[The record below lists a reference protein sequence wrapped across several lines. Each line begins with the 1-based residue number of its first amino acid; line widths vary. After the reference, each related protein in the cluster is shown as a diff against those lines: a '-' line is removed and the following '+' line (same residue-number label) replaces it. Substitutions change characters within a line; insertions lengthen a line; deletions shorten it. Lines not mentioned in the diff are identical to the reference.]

1 MTARAEDWR
10 TLQDW
15 CERAGLTEAPC
26 VLADMARSGALDRL
40 AADAIRAWKLHEARR
55 SGDGA
60 PAAAEAE
67 ADGLQRVFELMAD
80 GFTPDMVS
88 DAADLAGGALRL
100 LHLLNSPGVARLL
113 DRLERAASRD
123 DGLEC
128 SALLTLLQA
137 LNDGSA
143 RAAGTASSGGAA
155 SLFRL
160 LMRPDTQD
168 ALHWLAAV
176 ARSARGG

>member
-10 TLQDW
+10 ALEDW

-60 PAAAEAE
+60 PAAAEA
-67 ADGLQRVFELMAD
+67 DGLQRVFELMAD

-100 LHLLNSPGVARLL
+100 LRLLNSPGVVRLL

-123 DGLEC
+123 DGLER
-128 SALLTLLQA
+128 SAMLMLLQA

>member
-1 MTARAEDWR
+1 VSAGAEDWR
-10 TLQDW
+10 EVQDW
-15 CERAGLTEAPC
+15 CERAGLSEAPC

-40 AADAIRAWKLHEARR
+40 AADAIRVWQQRDARR
-55 SGDGA
+55 SGAGEPA
-60 PAAAEAE
+60 PAE
-67 ADGLQRVFELMAD
+67 ADGLQRVFELFED

-100 LHLLNSPGVARLL
+100 LRLLNSPGVVRLL

-123 DGLEC
+123 DGLER

-137 LNDGSA
+137 LNDGA
-143 RAAGTASSGGAA
+143 TRGACAASPGGAA

-160 LMRPDTQD
+160 LTRPDTQD

-176 ARSARGG
+176 ARGARGG

>member
-40 AADAIRAWKLHEARR
+40 AADAIGAWKLHEARR

-60 PAAAEAE
+60 PAAAE

-88 DAADLAGGALRL
+88 DAADLAG
-100 LHLLNSPGVARLL
+100 
-113 DRLERAASRD
+113 
-123 DGLEC
+123 
-128 SALLTLLQA
+128 
-137 LNDGSA
+137 
-143 RAAGTASSGGAA
+143 
-155 SLFRL
+155 
-160 LMRPDTQD
+160 
-168 ALHWLAAV
+168 
-176 ARSARGG
+176 

>member
-40 AADAIRAWKLHEARR
+40 AADAIRAWQQHDARR
-55 SGDGA
+55 TGA
-60 PAAAEAE
+60 CELAAPVP
-67 ADGLQRVFELMAD
+67 ADGLQRVFELFED

-113 DRLERAASRD
+113 DCLERAASRD

-137 LNDGSA
+137 LNEGSA
-143 RAAGTASSGGAA
+143 RTASAASSGGAV

>member
-10 TLQDW
+10 ALEDW
-15 CERAGLTEAPC
+15 CERAGLIEAPC

-40 AADAIRAWKLHEARR
+40 VADAIRAWRQHDARHT
-55 SGDGA
+55 GA
-60 PAAAEAE
+60 YEPAAPEAV
-67 ADGLQRVFELMAD
+67 GLQRLFELFED

-100 LHLLNSPGVARLL
+100 LRLLNSPGVARLL

-143 RAAGTASSGGAA
+143 RAAGAASPGGAA

>member
-10 TLQDW
+10 ALEDW

-60 PAAAEAE
+60 PAAAET
-67 ADGLQRVFELMAD
+67 DGLQRVFELIED

-100 LHLLNSPGVARLL
+100 LRLLNSPGVARLL

-123 DGLEC
+123 DGLER

-176 ARSARGG
+176 ARGARGG

>member
-10 TLQDW
+10 ALEDW

-60 PAAAEAE
+60 PAAAEA
-67 ADGLQRVFELMAD
+67 DGLQRVFELMED

-100 LHLLNSPGVARLL
+100 LRLLNSPGVARLL
-113 DRLERAASRD
+113 DRLERTASRD
-123 DGLEC
+123 DGLER

-176 ARSARGG
+176 ARSARGD

>member
-60 PAAAEAE
+60 PAAAEA
-67 ADGLQRVFELMAD
+67 DGLQRVFELMAD

-123 DGLEC
+123 DGLER

-143 RAAGTASSGGAA
+143 RATGAA
-155 SLFRL
+155 SPGGATSLFRV
-160 LMRPDTQD
+160 LMRADTQD

-176 ARSARGG
+176 ARTARGG

>member
-1 MTARAEDWR
+1 MTAREEDWR
-10 TLQDW
+10 ALQDW

-40 AADAIRAWKLHEARR
+40 AADAIRAWQQHDARR
-55 SGDGA
+55 TGACA
-60 PAAAEAE
+60 PAP
-67 ADGLQRVFELMAD
+67 ADGLQRVFELFED

-100 LHLLNSPGVARLL
+100 LHLLNSPGVVRLL

-123 DGLEC
+123 DGLER
-128 SALLTLLQA
+128 SALLTLLQV

-143 RAAGTASSGGAA
+143 RAASAASSGGAA

-160 LMRPDTQD
+160 LTRPDTQD

>member
-1 MTARAEDWR
+1 VSVRAEDWR
-10 TLQDW
+10 ALQDW
-15 CERAGLTEAPC
+15 CERAGLSEAPC

-40 AADAIRAWKLHEARR
+40 AADAIRVWQQHDARHTCACEP
-55 SGDGA
+55 A
-60 PAAAEAE
+60 PAE
-67 ADGLQRVFELMAD
+67 ADGLPRVFELFAD

-88 DAADLAGGALRL
+88 DAAGLAGGVLRL
-100 LHLLNSPGVARLL
+100 LRLLNSPGVVRLL
-113 DRLERAASRD
+113 DRVERAASRD
-123 DGLEC
+123 DGLER

-143 RAAGTASSGGAA
+143 RATGAASPGGAT

-160 LMRPDTQD
+160 LMRADTQD

>member
-10 TLQDW
+10 ALEDW

-26 VLADMARSGALDRL
+26 VLAEMARSGALDRL

-60 PAAAEAE
+60 PAAAEA
-67 ADGLQRVFELMAD
+67 DGLQRVFELFED

-100 LHLLNSPGVARLL
+100 LRLLNSPGVARLL
-113 DRLERAASRD
+113 DRVERAASRD

-143 RAAGTASSGGAA
+143 RAAGAASPGGAA

>member
-15 CERAGLTEAPC
+15 CERAGLTEAPG

-40 AADAIRAWKLHEARR
+40 AAEAIRAWKLHEARR

-60 PAAAEAE
+60 PAAAEA
-67 ADGLQRVFELMAD
+67 DGLQRVFELMED

-88 DAADLAGGALRL
+88 DAADLVGSALRL
-100 LHLLNSPGVARLL
+100 LRLLNSPGVVRLL
-113 DRLERAASRD
+113 DRLERAASSD
-123 DGLEC
+123 DGLER

-143 RAAGTASSGGAA
+143 RAAGAASLGGAA

-168 ALHWLAAV
+168 ALHWLAVV
-176 ARSARGG
+176 ARGTRGG

>member
-1 MTARAEDWR
+1 MTAREEDWR
-10 TLQDW
+10 ALQDW
-15 CERAGLTEAPC
+15 CERAGLTEASC

-40 AADAIRAWKLHEARR
+40 AAEAIRAWKLHEALRT
-55 SGDGA
+55 GDCA
-60 PAAAEAE
+60 PAAAE
-67 ADGLQRVFELMAD
+67 ADGLQRVFELLED

-100 LHLLNSPGVARLL
+100 LHLLNSPGAARLL

-123 DGLEC
+123 DGLER

-137 LNDGSA
+137 VNDGSA
-143 RAAGTASSGGAA
+143 RAAGTASPGGAA

-168 ALHWLAAV
+168 ALHWLVAV
-176 ARSARGG
+176 ARGARG

>member
-1 MTARAEDWR
+1 MSIREEDWR
-10 TLQDW
+10 ALEDW
-15 CERAGLTEAPC
+15 CERAGLTEAPRI
-26 VLADMARSGALDRL
+26 LADMARSGALDRL
-40 AADAIRAWKLHEARR
+40 AADAVRVWRQHAARPTA
-55 SGDGA
+55 DYV
-60 PAAAEAE
+60 PAQAE
-67 ADGLQRVFELMAD
+67 ADGLQQVFELLQD

-100 LHLLNSPGVARLL
+100 LHLLNSPGVVRLL

-123 DGLEC
+123 DGLER

-137 LNDGSA
+137 LNDGSV
-143 RAAGTASSGGAA
+143 RAAGTASSGGTA

-160 LMRPDTQD
+160 LIRPDTQD

-176 ARSARGG
+176 ARSARGA

>member
-15 CERAGLTEAPC
+15 CERAGLTEAPG

-40 AADAIRAWKLHEARR
+40 AAEAIRAWKLHEARR
-55 SGDGA
+55 NGDGA
-60 PAAAEAE
+60 PAAAE
-67 ADGLQRVFELMAD
+67 ADGLQRVFELMED

-88 DAADLAGGALRL
+88 DAADLVGSALRL
-100 LHLLNSPGVARLL
+100 LRLLNSPGVVRLL

-123 DGLEC
+123 DGLER

-143 RAAGTASSGGAA
+143 RAAGAASPGGAA

-168 ALHWLAAV
+168 ALHWLAVV
-176 ARSARGG
+176 ARGTRGG

>member
-15 CERAGLTEAPC
+15 CERAGLTEAPG

-40 AADAIRAWKLHEARR
+40 AAEAIRAWKLHEARR

-60 PAAAEAE
+60 PAAAEA
-67 ADGLQRVFELMAD
+67 DGLRRVFELMED

-88 DAADLAGGALRL
+88 DAADLVGSALRL
-100 LHLLNSPGVARLL
+100 LRLLNSPGVVRLL

-123 DGLEC
+123 DGLER

-143 RAAGTASSGGAA
+143 RAAGAASPGGAA

-168 ALHWLAAV
+168 ALHWLAVV
-176 ARSARGG
+176 ARGTRGG

>member
-1 MTARAEDWR
+1 VSIREEDWR
-10 TLQDW
+10 ALEDW
-15 CERAGLTEAPC
+15 CERTGLTEAPRI
-26 VLADMARSGALDRL
+26 LADMARSGALDRL
-40 AADAIRAWKLHEARR
+40 AADAFRIWRQHAARPTA
-55 SGDGA
+55 DCV
-60 PAAAEAE
+60 PAQAE
-67 ADGLQRVFELMAD
+67 ADGLQQVFELLQD

-88 DAADLAGGALRL
+88 DTADLAGGALRL
-100 LHLLNSPGVARLL
+100 LHLLNSPGVVRLL

-123 DGLEC
+123 DGLER

-143 RAAGTASSGGAA
+143 RAAGAASSGGAA

>member
-10 TLQDW
+10 ALEDW

-60 PAAAEAE
+60 PAAAEA
-67 ADGLQRVFELMAD
+67 DGLQRVFELMAD

-100 LHLLNSPGVARLL
+100 LRLLNSPGVARLL

-128 SALLTLLQA
+128 SALLMLLQA

>member
-10 TLQDW
+10 ALDDW
-15 CERAGLTEAPC
+15 CERAGLTEAPR

-40 AADAIRAWKLHEARR
+40 AADAVRAWQQHDARR
-55 SGDGA
+55 TGACVPA
-60 PAAAEAE
+60 PA
-67 ADGLQRVFELMAD
+67 ADGLQRVFELLED

-88 DAADLAGGALRL
+88 DAADLAGGAFRL
-100 LHLLNSPGVARLL
+100 LRLLNSPGVVRLL
-113 DRLERAASRD
+113 DRLENAASRD
-123 DGLEC
+123 EGLER
-128 SALLTLLQA
+128 SALLSVLQA
-137 LNDGSA
+137 LNEESA
-143 RAAGTASSGGAA
+143 PTAGNASSGGAT

-176 ARSARGG
+176 ASRARGR

>member
-10 TLQDW
+10 ALEDW

-60 PAAAEAE
+60 PAAAEA
-67 ADGLQRVFELMAD
+67 DGLQRVFELMED

-100 LHLLNSPGVARLL
+100 LRLLNSPGVARLL

-123 DGLEC
+123 DGLER

-176 ARSARGG
+176 ARSARGD

>member
-1 MTARAEDWR
+1 MTAREEDWR
-10 TLQDW
+10 ALQDW

-40 AADAIRAWKLHEARR
+40 VADAIRVWQQHDARR
-55 SGDGA
+55 IGACA
-60 PAAAEAE
+60 PAATQG
-67 ADGLQRVFELMAD
+67 DGLQRVFELLED

-100 LHLLNSPGVARLL
+100 LHLLNSPGVVRLL

-123 DGLEC
+123 DGLER
-128 SALLTLLQA
+128 SALLTLLQV

-143 RAAGTASSGGAA
+143 RAASAASSGGAA

>member
-1 MTARAEDWR
+1 VSIREEDWR
-10 TLQDW
+10 ALEDW
-15 CERAGLTEAPC
+15 CGRAGLTEAPRI
-26 VLADMARSGALDRL
+26 LADMARSGALDRL
-40 AADAIRAWKLHEARR
+40 AADAVRVWRQHAARPTA
-55 SGDGA
+55 DCV
-60 PAAAEAE
+60 PAQAE
-67 ADGLQRVFELMAD
+67 ADGLQQVFELLQD

-100 LHLLNSPGVARLL
+100 LHLLNSPGVVRLL

-123 DGLEC
+123 DGLER

-137 LNDGSA
+137 LNDGSV
-143 RAAGTASSGGAA
+143 RAAGTASSGGPA

-176 ARSARGG
+176 ARCARGA

>member
-1 MTARAEDWR
+1 MSAHTEDWSA
-10 TLQDW
+10 LEDW
-15 CERAGLTEAPC
+15 CERAGLTEAPRI
-26 VLADMARSGALDRL
+26 LADMARSGALDRL
-40 AADAIRAWKLHEARR
+40 AADAVRVWQQHDARR
-55 SGDGA
+55 TGA
-60 PAAAEAE
+60 CEPAAPE
-67 ADGLQRVFELMAD
+67 ADGLQRLFELFED

-100 LHLLNSPGVARLL
+100 LRLLNSPGVVRLL

-123 DGLEC
+123 DGLER
-128 SALLTLLQA
+128 SAPLALLQA

-143 RAAGTASSGGAA
+143 RAAGTASSGGPA

-176 ARSARGG
+176 ARSARGA

>member
-15 CERAGLTEAPC
+15 CERAGLTEAPS

-40 AADAIRAWKLHEARR
+40 AADAIRVWQQHDARR
-55 SGDGA
+55 TDVCE
-60 PAAAEAE
+60 PASAE
-67 ADGLQRVFELMAD
+67 ADGLQRVFELLAD

-88 DAADLAGGALRL
+88 DAADLAGGVLRVL
-100 LHLLNSPGVARLL
+100 RLLNSPGVARLL

-123 DGLEC
+123 EGLER

-143 RAAGTASSGGAA
+143 RAAGTASPGGAA

-168 ALHWLAAV
+168 ALRWLAAV